1 MFLSQYNDKLNICGV
16 LKTKGEKVIT
26 SQKHLAYKENTFAV
40 AEILLKKNKK
50 KPIDAQ
56 STGKPQKK

>member
-16 LKTKGEKVIT
+16 LKTKRKKVIT

-40 AEILLKKNKK
+40 AEFLLKRNKK
-50 KPIDAQ
+50 KTIDAQ